1 MSDADPL
8 IRAKRKKKADGLFGQ
23 IAIKLNI
30 VTRAQLDEALE
41 LQRYAKEDKPLGVI
55 IMDLGYV
62 KKEDLERII
71 QAQKAMVAEVGNRQK
86 KVREDALF
94 GKVSIRLG
102 FCTEDQLMD
111 CVEYQEQLPPER
123 FMRLGDILVI
133 KGFLSIQQIKRVLDA
148 QKGLIVY
155 CPTCNTRFNTVMLM
169 PGTSIPCHGCDGRIR
184 VPERKREGR
193 MDEAVYFGSD

>member
-1 MSDADPL
+1 MTEGDPL
-8 IRAKRKKKADGLFGQ
+8 IKAKRKKKADGLFGQ

-30 VTRAQLDEALE
+30 VTRAQLNEALE

-155 CPTCNTRFNTVMLM
+155 CSGCNTRFNTVMLT
-169 PGTSIPCHGCDGRIR
+169 PGTSIPCHRCKARIR